1 MKIKY
6 LFWMLWILLAG
17 CAPTTGALKSVA
29 TQNQQNLTIMSRN
42 IHLLLSIHETLL
54 KAASDTLLFQQIAK
68 TEAELI
74 AVVGTPQLPLKSDNW
89 EDAIEQAGKTFIGKK
104 SKFLERFQY
113 AQSVV
118 LVTNIP
124 PEKLQLLS
132 IKAGWMFTALKNK
145 EFTPQKAYETLKIL
159 SDLRRKNE
167 TGKDSIYYEEAS
179 RRLRSFDT
187 RLEHIENTIKAAQT
201 LLGALKQE
209 LLKELDLA
217 LNFSQSFV
225 NYTQAEIDPES
236 TLRHFAGNLLN
247 EFITT
252 LADKYIESPMLRK
265 AAVSLL
271 MKGSDALTNNFLG
284 D

>member
-1 MKIKY
+1 MKVKC
-6 LFWMLWILLAG
+6 LFWVLLMLVAG
-17 CAPTTGALKSVA
+17 CAPATGALKPVA
-29 TQNQQNLTIMSRN
+29 MQNQQNLAAMSRN

-104 SKFLERFQY
+104 SKFTERFQY
-113 AQSVV
+113 IKSS
-118 LVTNIP
+118 LSG
-124 PEKLQLLS
+124 KLSPDETQQLS

-145 EFTPQKAYETLKIL
+145 EFTTQKAYETLKIL
-159 SDLRRKNE
+159 SDLRRTNE

-179 RRLRSFDT
+179 RRLRGFDT

-236 TLRHFAGNLLN
+236 TLRHFASNTLN

-252 LADKYIESPMLRK
+252 LAGKYIESPILRK

-284 D
+284 N